1 MRSFGST
8 PRRQR
13 GMTFW
18 QLLFLAFVLGF
29 FGLMIFQ
36 CGPVYLDWISADRN
50 IRDVARHGD
59 FNLEDPSTV
68 TRALE
73 KKWDI
78 DYIKYLD
85 YHDIKVVKT
94 SGGPTLAYDYE
105 VRKPL
110 FYNIEL
116 VMTFKN
122 NIPLAKSAD

>member
-18 QLLFLAFVLGF
+18 QLLFLVFVFGF

-36 CGPVYLDWISADRN
+36 CGPVYLDWFSAERN
-50 IRDVARHGD
+50 IREVVRAGN
-59 FNLEDPSTV
+59 FSVEDPASV

-85 YHDIKVVKT
+85 YHDIHLVKLV
-94 SGGPTLAYDYE
+94 GGPALEYDYE

-116 VMTFKN
+116 VMTFKGDV
-122 NIPLAKSAD
+122 PLAKTVG